1 METTAIALWLNTV
14 FARFDES
21 MAIAVHKLYEAA
33 PGFFTP
39 FLTLVTYMGKG
50 GIFLILLS
58 FALMLFRPTRRFGT
72 AMLLAVSIGALI
84 TNLTVK
90 PLVARPRP
98 YTFDGSVYKEYW
110 MMLGRHTESDKSFPS
125 GHMTAAMAAST
136 AVFLRGRRRI
146 SWTAFFFAFFMGVS
160 RIYLS
165 VHYTTDVLGGV
176 ITGGIGGL
184 LGYWVSTKIPDF
196 FYDGDIRSLFPGNR
210 QRGRHEAAAARPAA
224 QEEAAPEEAESIPQ
238 EAEETPRREMV
249 INGDNFNDLRGFF
262 AEAGRVFG
270 TPDDKPVRNLDAF
283 NDVLRG
289 GFGDVAPGEPL
300 AVRWTHS
307 DKSREDLG
315 YEATVR
321 YYRHVLERA
330 HPDNREKIGRRLA
343 RAEAGEG
350 PTLFE
355 RICGVIERTDTG
367 HDCTLTLE

>member
-1 METTAIALWLNTV
+1 MEMTAIALWLNTV

-21 MAIAVHKLYEAA
+21 VAIAVHKLYEIA

-39 FLTLVTYMGKG
+39 FLTLVTYMGMG

-98 YTFDGSVYKEYW
+98 YTWDGSVFQQYW
-110 MMLGRHTESDKSFPS
+110 IQLGRHTESDKSFPS

-136 AVFLRGRRRI
+136 AVFLRGRRKI

-165 VHYTTDVLGGV
+165 VHYATDVLGAV
-176 ITGGIGGL
+176 ITGGVGGV
-184 LGYWVSTKIPDF
+184 LGYWVSTRIPDR
-196 FYDGDIRSLFPGNR
+196 FYDGDARMLLPGYK
-210 QRGRHEAAAARPAA
+210 QQGRHL
-224 QEEAAPEEAESIPQ
+224 AAP
-238 EAEETPRREMV
+238 AEEQRRQVV
-249 INGDNFNDLRGFF
+249 IDGGNFSDLKGFY
-262 AEAGRVFG
+262 AEASRVFG
-270 TPDDKPVRNLDAF
+270 SPEDRGIRSMDAF

-289 GFGDVAPGEPL
+289 GMGDIEPGESL
-300 AVRWTHS
+300 AVCWLNA

-315 YEATVR
+315 YPATAA
-321 YYRHVLERA
+321 YYKGLLERC
-330 HPDNREKIGRRLA
+330 HPSNREKILRRLES
-343 RAEAGEG
+343 AEAGEG
-350 PTLFE
+350 QTLFDQ
-355 RICGVIERTDTG
+355 ICGVIRRTDSG
-367 HDCTLTLE
+367 HDCTLTLK